1 MLVVIPDESPSS
13 SNLTRA
19 KNAISM
25 ANAIRVNIAAKNETK
40 DEIMGMAQWVENSAK
55 KNAKNVTMVA
65 NTRKERYIHQIKK
78 RSTWRTILSLTH
90 QQVE

>member
-1 MLVVIPDESPSS
+1 
-13 SNLTRA
+13 
-19 KNAISM
+19 M

-65 NTRKERYIHQIKK
+65 NTRKKRYIHQIKK
-78 RSTWRTILSLTH
+78 RSTWRTILSCLTH

>member
-1 MLVVIPDESPSS
+1 
-13 SNLTRA
+13 
-19 KNAISM
+19 M

-78 RSTWRTILSLTH
+78 RSTLITILSLTH